1 MNTSIEHLPIY
12 KQKELNHLTE
22 LLKSCRGVEMVIL
35 FGSYARNTWVEDMYV
50 EDGITYEYKS
60 DFDVLVVT
68 KYDDLGN
75 NYKIE
80 EKVDVEVK
88 GRIKTPLGIIFHSIK
103 DFNRCLSDGS
113 YFFSDIKKEGVLLY
127 DSQKYTLQNA
137 RVLTPTEAEQKAQEY
152 FENWFKSANMF
163 FLDYE
168 TNFERKH
175 LDLDYLKKA
184 AFELHQATERYY
196 TTILLVFTDYRPK
209 EHDLKRLDIRVQN
222 CDKRFDVFPKT
233 TQEEKR
239 LFELLRRAYID
250 ARYKMKEFHITE
262 SELRYLAE
270 CVHTLKQLTDD
281 LCKERIIAIRN
292 GDKGGNG

>member
-35 FGSYARNTWVEDMYV
+35 FGSYARNTWIEDMYV

-80 EKVDVEVK
+80 EKVDAEVK

-113 YFFSDIKKEGVLLY
+113 YFFSDIKTEGILLY
-127 DSQKYTLQNA
+127 DSRKYTLQNA
-137 RVLTPTEAEQKAQEY
+137 RVLTSKETGQKAQEY
-152 FENWFKSANMF
+152 FENWFKSANG
-163 FLDYE
+163 FLDLY
-168 TNFERKH
+168 
-175 LDLDYLKKA
+175 DYCLKKPDLHLA
-184 AFELHQATERYY
+184 AFNLHQATERYY

-262 SELRYLAE
+262 SELRYLAG